1 MKKVFKIA
9 LLLAGAVTV
18 SKMANANT
26 ILDFESPLPGGLVA
40 MSYIQG
46 TTVPSS
52 SVVTNQYLDFGVSME
67 NAALISPGVGHAAS
81 GSNSLAGF
89 NSNNQL
95 DYDQS
100 VKFNFFAPGGVLG
113 TTDFFA
119 YSGDL
124 AGWSGNIVTISA
136 FDLNGNFLG
145 ASSFTENVQSLS
157 HISISGVGN
166 FHSIVVDQTLYNT
179 YSGGIAIDLVEFG
192 TVSPVSAVPEPE
204 TYALMLVGLAVVGA
218 ASRRRKAISA

>member
-1 MKKVFKIA
+1 MKNVFKISLISIVA
-9 LLLAGAVTV
+9 IAG
-18 SKMANANT
+18 SKTANANT
-26 ILDFESPLPGGLVA
+26 ILDFEAPLPDGLVA

-46 TTVPSS
+46 TPVPIS
-52 SVVTNQYLDFGVSME
+52 SVVTNQFIDFGVSIE
-67 NAALISPGVGHAAS
+67 NAALVSLGVGHAAS

-100 VKFNFFAPGGVLG
+100 VKFNFFAPGGGLG

-124 AGWSGNIVTISA
+124 IGGSGNIVTISA
-136 FDLNGNFLG
+136 FDLGGNFL
-145 ASSFTENVQSLS
+145 ASSSFTENVQYLS
-157 HISISGVGN
+157 RISIFGVGN

-179 YSGGIAIDLVEFG
+179 NSGGIAIDLVEFG
-192 TVSPVSAVPEPE
+192 TISPIPEPE
-204 TYALMLVGLAVVGA
+204 TYALMLAGLAVVGA
-218 ASRRRKAISA
+218 AARRRKAK